1 MVSTRTFYFET
12 KASNE
17 KLLKE
22 LLARWLNGDCR
33 PLKFYKFMVYYGE
46 KSRKISGIL
55 QFERRYSAKTLRL
68 CFGPED
74 VHMDILR
81 PVEKPLIL
89 VIMQLWVL
97 AKFYVVYS
105 EYSDGMFSLGGKRR
119 SMHKAILPYVAAL
132 KHYKEC
138 EDTDFAYAS
147 YPGAQQLCQFKLMLY
162 KRQRRL
168 VVSNQSATP

>member
-17 KLLKE
+17 QLLKE
-22 LLARWLNGDCR
+22 LLHKWRNEDSK
-33 PLKFYKFMVYYGE
+33 PLKFYKFIVYHGD

-68 CFGPED
+68 CFAPEN

-97 AKFYVVYS
+97 AKFYVVHNDY
-105 EYSDGMFSLGGKRR
+105 YDGMFSLGGKKR
-119 SMHKAILPYVAAL
+119 SMSKAILPYVTAL
-132 KHYKEC
+132 KYYKKC
-138 EDTDFAYAS
+138 EDIDFAYAL
-147 YPGAQQLCQFKLMLY
+147 YPGAQKLCRYKRMLY
-162 KRQRRL
+162 KREFLSGNEQL
-168 VVSNQSATP
+168 TCP